1 VHLRAQSTVEMAL
14 VMIILV
20 PLVIGAV
27 DLGRAYFEYDL
38 LVHAVNEGVRRGS
51 TDATTATVVT
61 AVQTAA
67 GRLNLPSGNVTVT
80 CYSASTTTVKACA
93 SVVLGDSVRVA
104 ASSSFIPATPW
115 LSNFLPGGQ
124 LTLSAVAQRTYQ

>member
-1 VHLRAQSTVEMAL
+1 MRLRAQSTVEMAL
-14 VMIILV
+14 IMIILI

-27 DLGRAYFEYDL
+27 DLGRAYFDYDL

-51 TDATTATVVT
+51 TDSNTANVVA
-61 AVQTAA
+61 AVQAA
-67 GRLNLPSGNVTVT
+67 AVRLNLPAGNVTVT
-80 CYSASTTTVKACA
+80 CYAEASTTIKTCS
-93 SVVLGDSVRVA
+93 SVVIGDSIRVA

-124 LTLSAVAQRTYQ
+124 LSLSAVAQRTYQ